1 MKNMA
6 PFIKKDKGGF
16 RAKQALGQHFISD
29 TALLDDL
36 VSISG
41 IGQEDHVFE
50 IGPGLGSL
58 TVALAGKAKSV
69 IAMEVDPRLIPIL
82 HVTLHG
88 LESVQVLEGDIMTA
102 DLKKLLS
109 PIGPFKIVANL
120 PYYITTPI
128 LNLLLNADL
137 PILSISVMVQK
148 EAAERL
154 VALPSTSAYGPLA
167 VLAQYRAEPE
177 IVRMIDAAQFSPP
190 PKCDSAFVVM
200 PFREQP
206 PVQVLEDVFFKL
218 VNAGFAMRR
227 KTLLNNLMPAFGM
240 SRQTAASLIQSAEL
254 NPNVR
259 GEALSIQEFARLS
272 NLI

>member
-1 MKNMA
+1 MKNTA
-6 PFIKKDKGGF
+6 PFIKKDKSGF

-36 VSISG
+36 VSLSG
-41 IGQEDHVFE
+41 IRQEDHVFE

-58 TVALAGKAKSV
+58 TVALAGKAKTV

-88 LESVQVLEGDIMTA
+88 LESVKVVEGDIMTA
-102 DLKKLLS
+102 DLKRLLS

-120 PYYITTPI
+120 PYYITTPL

-154 VALPSTSAYGPLA
+154 VATPSTSSYGPLA
-167 VLAQYRAEPE
+167 VLAQYKAEPQ
-177 IVRMIDAAQFSPP
+177 IVRMIDAAQFNPT

-200 PFREQP
+200 PFREHP
-206 PVQVLEDVFFKL
+206 PVQVQENIFFKL
-218 VNAGFAMRR
+218 VNAAFAMRR
-227 KTLLNNLMPAFGM
+227 KTLLNNLMPAFNL
-240 SRQTAASLIQSAEL
+240 SRQTAAGLIQAAEL
-254 NPNVR
+254 NPNIR
-259 GEALSIQEFARLS
+259 GEALSITEFARLS